1 MRDYEF
7 STDTLQ
13 EYADPGCEYA
23 DPGCEMQPAQPL
35 YRPAAPEE
43 TRKRKLYLKKLRLLR
58 SSLLS
63 LAVLMLLSA
72 AAIPQIQLTLPRLPT
87 GTDLVQQTPT
97 PTQAPTPTAAPAQ
110 QPTAAPTQQQPTP
123 VPTPAEP
130 MPPPEDADLYIE
142 PPQVQG
148 AFVVTGQ
155 SEYGYANQ
163 LCVLFPV
170 EIRPQQD
177 GTTENPWRSGG
188 YVYTADLGAAEL
200 LRAPIASWSQYTQ
213 RETRRAA
220 AAEPDNPAYDECRFL
235 YNHMALA
242 YLYPTAAGAG
252 SDIPSICCA
261 DIGAVKTTADGQPP
275 QSEDVIR
282 HAYYAVCFNL
292 SDKKL
297 QELKDEELT
306 LAIEY
311 PDYGKYSTVTY
322 TYVLSELPQ
331 TDWQTMNLL
340 MTGNAPDADRAA
352 YEQAIA
358 EYLP

>member
-7 STDTLQ
+7 STDTLH
-13 EYADPGCEYA
+13 EYADPGREYA

-43 TRKRKLYLKKLRLLR
+43 TRKRRLYLKKLRLLR

-72 AAIPQIQLTLPRLPT
+72 AAIPQIELTLPRLPT
-87 GTDLVQQTPT
+87 GTDLVQPTPAPAKT
-97 PTQAPTPTAAPAQ
+97 PTQTAAPA
-110 QPTAAPTQQQPTP
+110 QQPTP

-200 LRAPIASWSQYTQ
+200 LRAPIASWSEYTQ

-261 DIGAVKTTADGQPP
+261 DIGAVKTTADGRPP

-292 SDKKL
+292 SDQKL

-322 TYVLSELPQ
+322 TYILSELPQ

>member
-1 MRDYEF
+1 MQDYEF
-7 STDTLQ
+7 SNDLLH
-13 EYADPGCEYA
+13 EYADPGYEYA

-43 TRKRKLYLKKLRLLR
+43 TRKRRLYIKKLRLLR

-72 AAIPQIQLTLPRLPT
+72 AAIPQIQLTLPRLPAD
-87 GTDLVQQTPT
+87 TDLVQPT
-97 PTQAPTPTAAPAQ
+97 PASTKAPAPTKVPTPTAAP
-110 QPTAAPTQQQPTP
+110 TQQPTP

-148 AFVVTGQ
+148 AFVVTGH
-155 SEYGYANQ
+155 SEDGYANQ

-200 LRAPIASWSQYTQ
+200 LRAPIASWSQFTQ

-252 SDIPSICCA
+252 SDIPSLCCA

-275 QSEDVIR
+275 RSEDVVR
-282 HAYYAVCFNL
+282 HAYYAVCFDL

-311 PDYGKYSTVTY
+311 PDHGKYSTVTY
-322 TYVLSELPQ
+322 TYVLSALPH

>member
-1 MRDYEF
+1 MQDYEF
-7 STDTLQ
+7 SNDLLH

-35 YRPAAPEE
+35 YHPAAPEE
-43 TRKRKLYLKKLRLLR
+43 TRKRRLYIKKLRLLR

-72 AAIPQIQLTLPRLPT
+72 AAIPQIQLTLPRLPAD
-87 GTDLVQQTPT
+87 TDLVQPT
-97 PTQAPTPTAAPAQ
+97 PAPTKAPTPTV
-110 QPTAAPTQQQPTP
+110 APTQQPTP

-148 AFVVTGQ
+148 AFVVTGH
-155 SEYGYANQ
+155 SEDGYANQ
-163 LCVLFPV
+163 LCVLFPE

-177 GTTENPWRSGG
+177 GTAENPWRSGG

-200 LRAPIASWSQYTQ
+200 LRAPIVSWSQFTQ

-235 YNHMALA
+235 YDHMALA

-275 QSEDVIR
+275 QSEDVVR
-282 HAYYAVCFNL
+282 HAYYAVCFDL
-292 SDKKL
+292 SDEKL
-297 QELKDEELT
+297 QALKD
-306 LAIEY
+306 
-311 PDYGKYSTVTY
+311 
-322 TYVLSELPQ
+322 
-331 TDWQTMNLL
+331 
-340 MTGNAPDADRAA
+340 
-352 YEQAIA
+352 
-358 EYLP
+358 